1 MDQWCA
7 EDENDSQGVYVN
19 LDQNRE
25 SYTAY
30 DGQQIWEAIYKEN
43 CLIEKI

>member
-1 MDQWCA
+1 MGEWCA
-7 EDENDSQGVYVN
+7 SEEDDNQAVYVN

-30 DGQQIWEAIYKEN
+30 DGKQVWDAIYKEN
-43 CLIEKI
+43 CLIDNI